1 MDFDVIAGHRPLAL
15 QCGTEGASEHKESA
29 MQVFHTRSS
38 RRKPIGFTLVELL
51 VVIAIIG
58 GLIAL
63 LLPAINAARESAR
76 RSQCTSNLHQI
87 ALAMQQH
94 EEAFGCLPPGLPNC
108 VDPTNSANFFSAG
121 GVSQGAWCQ
130 GPAWTIA
137 IMPYMEERNT
147 FDMIKTCMETA
158 YNVCENCTS
167 GAALASQLQGL
178 APPPM
183 FLCPSAE
190 PIEENS
196 RLGGSIAM
204 NMPTLGLMNVA
215 KANYVGNFGSDTY
228 FSYQTQSKAGVFD
241 IVDVRSARGAPIVQA
256 LNDPSMKGTWK
267 MGSKLGVKFA
277 SITDGTSKTILA
289 SEILGY
295 PSAQD
300 VRGAWTLGGMGG
312 MSFTTRLPPNA
323 TTANDQLA
331 SCQAAPPMSPAGTPP
346 YLFACT
352 PDPTPLMGTSYA
364 TARSAHVGGV
374 MAVMVDGST
383 HFVEE
388 MIDPLVWTNL
398 GTRRGGVPAELPPE

>member
-1 MDFDVIAGHRPLAL
+1 MSRQIA
-15 QCGTEGASEHKESA
+15 
-29 MQVFHTRSS
+29 
-38 RRKPIGFTLVELL
+38 RRRYAFTLVELL

-63 LLPAINAARESAR
+63 LLPAVNAARESAR

-108 VDPTNSANFFSAG
+108 VDPANFYIAG
-121 GVSQGAWCQ
+121 GVSEGAWCQ

-137 IMPYMEERNT
+137 IMPYMEERST

-167 GAALASQLQGL
+167 AAAPVPQLQGL
-178 APPPM
+178 VPPPM

-190 PIEENS
+190 PLETTSNLS
-196 RLGGSIAM
+196 A
-204 NMPTLGLMNVA
+204 LGLTNVA
-215 KANYVGNFGSDTY
+215 KANYVGNFGSENY
-228 FSYQTQSKAGVFD
+228 FSYRKPSEAGVFD
-241 IVDVRSARGAPIVQA
+241 IVDVRSARGAPIVQMM
-256 LNDPSMKGTWK
+256 NDPSMKGTWK

-295 PSAQD
+295 PSPLD

-312 MSFTTRLPPNA
+312 MAFTTSLPPNA
-323 TTANDQLA
+323 TTADDLLA
-331 SCQAAPPMSPAGTPP
+331 SCQPSPPMSPMGVPPFMFGCTTPEPMPGT
-346 YLFACT
+346 AH
-352 PDPTPLMGTSYA
+352 A
-364 TARSAHVGGV
+364 AARSAHSGGV

-388 MIDPLVWTNL
+388 MIDPLVWKNL
-398 GTRRGGVPAELPPE
+398 GTRKGGMPAELPPE